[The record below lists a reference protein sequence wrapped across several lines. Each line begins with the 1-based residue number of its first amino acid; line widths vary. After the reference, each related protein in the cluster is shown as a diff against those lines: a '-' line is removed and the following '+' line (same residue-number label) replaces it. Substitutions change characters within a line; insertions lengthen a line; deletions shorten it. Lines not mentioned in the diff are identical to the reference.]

1 MAHKPFEAW
10 TSCVL
15 VRLHRRFEADPPC
28 TGLFVFGNPD
38 AQVDASSNR
47 SFLVELCESNNLAVA
62 NTVFFFFFFFFFF
75 LERLAEEQATYYN
88 CAPTRTVRF

>member
-10 TSCVL
+10 TSCVP

-28 TGLFVFGNPD
+28 TGPFVFGNLD
-38 AQVDASSNR
+38 AQVNARSNR

-62 NTVFFFFFFFFFF
+62 ICFFFLF

-88 CAPTRTVRF
+88 CAPTRAVRLT